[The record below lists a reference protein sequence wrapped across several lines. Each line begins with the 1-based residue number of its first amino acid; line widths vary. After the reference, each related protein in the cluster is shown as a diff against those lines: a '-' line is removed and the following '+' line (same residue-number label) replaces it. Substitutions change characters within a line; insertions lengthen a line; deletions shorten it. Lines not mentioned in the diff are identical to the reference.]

1 MIQIFHSLKF
11 EEFMNELEKTFP
23 IRENGINPLR
33 ILPVPQNIW
42 PKGPEDIYF

>member
-1 MIQIFHSLKF
+1 
-11 EEFMNELEKTFP
+11 MNELEEAFS

-42 PKGPEDIYF
+42 LKDPIYF

>member
-1 MIQIFHSLKF
+1 MG
-11 EEFMNELEKTFP
+11 KTFS
-23 IRENGINPLR
+23 IGKNGVNPLK